1 MKKFM
6 KISALILALVMLLSF
21 SVSGASGKHNIMRD
35 YVNDDGGEYVAAII
49 DGTYKVEPND
59 YNALDSYTLE
69 AGSSITIQLP
79 TRGIFVLD
87 DEKDYYEDN
96 VTIYYA
102 NAFDGVSV
110 TSDRCTVTN
119 MVKDSNTDGGEQQYF
134 YKSGLKVTF
143 NKPGKYTIE
152 TYGANETST
161 FRNTSF
167 YLSFTVVE
175 KGGIARMEEEER
187 KANTAKYNNAK
198 VLVNGVPTT
207 FEAYNFS
214 GNNYFKLRDLAMA
227 VNGTEKQFEIS
238 WDERTKQITIWGNT
252 GYTPVGG
259 ELAAGDGKDKIG
271 KPYETPLNYNYLYA
285 VEAKAYNING
295 NNYFKLRDVCKLL
308 DIGVTWD
315 NDTKTIGIDTS
326 ISYTE

>member
-1 MKKFM
+1 MKKLM

-21 SVSGASGKHNIMRD
+21 SVSAASGTYNIMYQED
-35 YVNDDGGEYVAAII
+35 NEDGEYVAATINGNYHIGFSKSHQI
-49 DGTYKVEPND
+49 DT
-59 YNALDSYTLE
+59 YTLE
-69 AGSSITIQLP
+69 VGASVTIQLP
-79 TRGIFVLD
+79 TKGLYILD
-87 DEKDYYEDN
+87 GEKEYYDDD
-96 VTIYYA
+96 ISIAFA
-102 NAFDGVSV
+102 NAGDGSV
-110 TSDRCTVTN
+110 RNSDRCTITN
-119 MVKDSNTDGGEQQYF
+119 LVKKTNVVGGIEQTF
-134 YKSGLKVTF
+134 YQKGIKITF
-143 NKPGKYTIE
+143 HKPGVYMFDTFGADEADTIRSNGFHE
-152 TYGANETST
+152 
-161 FRNTSF
+161 
-167 YLSFTVVE
+167 SFTVVE
-175 KGGIARMEEEER
+175 KGGIAKMEEEER
-187 KANTAKYNNAK
+187 LANTARYNNAK

-238 WDERTKQITIWGNT
+238 WNERTKQITIWGNT

-271 KPYETPLNYNYLYA
+271 TPYETPLNYNYLYA

-315 NDTKTIGIDTS
+315 NNTKTIGIDTS